1 MTIGDS
7 IKKSRR
13 RIAETGSTTPEL
25 DALVLLEHACGKP
38 RTWLHAHANEPI
50 DSKLQKECLQ
60 KYEELVAQRINGIPV
75 AYLIGRKEFHGL
87 SFSVSPDVM
96 TPRPE
101 SEALVDYVLENAPK
115 EARVIDMGTGCGAL
129 AVSLKASRPDL
140 DVTASDVSA
149 EALAIA
155 RDNASD
161 NNTSLR
167 FQESDLFSRITG
179 TFDVIIANLPYLK
192 PDAELTRDAEQEPKL
207 ALDGG
212 DKDGLGIYRRFLQDT
227 PGYLNPGGIIVLESD
242 PWQHLDLIRFGHT
255 YGLRARDEGRFLLAL
270 ERTS

>member
-7 IKKSRR
+7 IRKTRH
-13 RIAETGSTTPEL
+13 RIAEAGSTTPEL
-25 DALVLLEHACGKP
+25 DALILLEHACGKP
-38 RTWLHAHANEPI
+38 RTWLHAHANESI
-50 DSKLQKECLQ
+50 DSKPQKECLQ
-60 KYEELVAQRINGIPV
+60 KYEELVAQRVEGAPV
-75 AYLIGRKEFHGL
+75 AHLIGRKEFYGL
-87 SFSVSPDVM
+87 SLSVSPDVM

-101 SEALVDYVLENAPK
+101 SETLVDYVLENAPK

-129 AVSLKASRPDL
+129 AISLKTSRPDL

-161 NNTSLR
+161 NDTSLR
-167 FQESDLFSRITG
+167 FQESDLFSRITE

-192 PDAELTRDAEQEPKL
+192 PDAELTRDAEQEPEL

-212 DKDGLGIYRRFLQDT
+212 DKDGLGVYRRFLRDA
-227 PGYLNPGGIIVLESD
+227 PGYLNSDSIIVLESD
-242 PWQHLDLIRFGHT
+242 PWQHPDLIRFGHA
-255 YGLRARDEGRFLLAL
+255 YGFRARDEGRFLLAL
-270 ERTS
+270 ETTP

>member
-7 IKKSRR
+7 IKKTRH
-13 RIAETGSTTPEL
+13 RIAESGSTTPEL
-25 DALVLLEHACGKP
+25 DALILLEHTCEKP
-38 RTWLHAHANEPI
+38 RTWLYTHANEPI

-60 KYEELVAQRINGIPV
+60 KYEELVAQRINGAPV
-75 AYLIGRKEFHGL
+75 AYLIGKKEFYGL

-101 SEALVDYVLENAPK
+101 SEALIDYVLKNAPK

-129 AVSLKASRPDL
+129 AVSLKVSRPDL

-149 EALAIA
+149 KALTIA

-161 NNTSLR
+161 NVTSLQ

-192 PDAELTRDAEQEPKL
+192 PDAELTRDTEQEPKL

-212 DKDGLGIYRRFLQDT
+212 DKDGLGVYRRFLQDA
-227 PGYLNPGGIIVLESD
+227 PGYLNSGGIIVLESD
-242 PWQHLDLIRFGHT
+242 PWQHPKLIRFGYT
-255 YGLRARDEGRFLLAL
+255 YGFCARDEGRFLLAL
-270 ERTS
+270 EK